1 MTCRVLAEA
10 GLAVV
15 AEILAVALT
24 PLDIY
29 GEVFI
34 PSRGLAFLNIM
45 ATKYNRHCFKFE
57 LTGLTNYFKNLFVK
71 ITFLDNLSS
80 NLEV

>member
-45 ATKYNRHCFKFE
+45 GTKYIRHCFK
-57 LTGLTNYFKNLFVK
+57 
-71 ITFLDNLSS
+71 LS
-80 NLEV
+80 